1 MAKGSQFRDVPEE
14 APRVATGV
22 PTMREW
28 VERVGKLEPLAT
40 ERTSAQLIREERD
53 RLGYERWP
61 QDVEEA
67 KRWEEIAAWPEEE
80 GGGE

>member
-1 MAKGSQFRDVPEE
+1 
-14 APRVATGV
+14 
-22 PTMREW
+22 MREW